1 MASGSIDVDKPG
13 KYPIVLSDAL
23 LGKPSKEVY
32 TGIRCTSSPSFEHPN
47 LADSIRQSQAGS
59 LF

>member
-23 LGKPSKEVY
+23 SGKTSKEVY
-32 TGIRCTSSPSFEHPN
+32 TGIRCNFLYIAPLRKANSM
-47 LADSIRQSQAGS
+47 
-59 LF
+59 

>member
-23 LGKPSKEVY
+23 LGKTSKEVY
-32 TGIRCTSSPSFEHPN
+32 TGVRCNFSAWRERTE
-47 LADSIRQSQAGS
+47 LTACR
-59 LF
+59 

>member
-23 LGKPSKEVY
+23 LGKTSKEVY
-32 TGIRCTSSPSFEHPN
+32 TGIRCDFSALRERTK
-47 LADSIRQSQAGS
+47 LTIYR
-59 LF
+59 